1 VRLIAGLAVV
11 GLAWATI
18 ARAEAARPS
27 ARAEA
32 QGTAGASASTI
43 DGAQRYTLTAK
54 KTQRRY
60 LVDVLPIDSIVKPVP
75 ANYRRPVIYVLDGNS
90 LFPLVSHVAKA
101 IGLFSSQVPGV
112 LVVSIGYPGD
122 AAMSYGENVKTQLA
136 WRTRDLSPP
145 VTAGAQPEGTG
156 GAADFLGFITQELQP
171 FIASLHAVNPEE
183 QTLAGHS
190 MAGLFAV
197 YTMVND
203 SRAFSQYVAIS
214 PSLFWDDHALI
225 KRAAEFVKRPD
236 LASTRLF
243 VAVGEQETKE
253 RMGQDMIGDA
263 RHFVSV
269 LQAGNAPGLDVQLH
283 VFPDENHMTVV
294 PVALTR
300 GLLQVKALR

>member
-1 VRLIAGLAVV
+1 MRPITCVAVA

-18 ARAEAARPS
+18 GH
-27 ARAEA
+27 AEA
-32 QGTAGASASTI
+32 QDTAAASASPSTI
-43 DGAQRYTLTAK
+43 EGSQRYTLTSA

-75 ANYRRPVIYVLDGNS
+75 ADYRRPVIYVLDGNS

-112 LVVSIGYPGD
+112 LVVSIGYRRD
-122 AAMSYGENVKTQLA
+122 AALSYAENVKTQLA

-145 VTAGAQPEGTG
+145 VTAGTQPEGTG
-156 GAADFLGFITQELQP
+156 GAADFLGFITQELKP
-171 FIASLHAVNPEE
+171 FIASRYAVDPEE

-190 MAGLFAV
+190 LAGLFAV
-197 YTMVND
+197 YTMFSD
-203 SRAFSQYVAIS
+203 ARAFSRYVAIS
-214 PSLFWDDHALI
+214 PSLFWDDHAMNRRAVEFG
-225 KRAAEFVKRPD
+225 KRRD

-253 RMGQDMIGDA
+253 RMGEDMIGDA
-263 RHFVSV
+263 RQFVSV
-269 LQAGNAPGLDVQLH
+269 LQAANPSGLEVQLQ

>member
-1 VRLIAGLAVV
+1 MRLIAGVAVA
-11 GLAWATI
+11 GLAWAAI
-18 ARAEAARPS
+18 AH
-27 ARAEA
+27 A
-32 QGTAGASASTI
+32 QGQGAAGTSALPSTI
-43 DGAQRYTLTAK
+43 DGAQRYTLTAN

-75 ANYRRPVIYVLDGNS
+75 PDYRRPVIYVLDGNS

-101 IGLFSSQVPGV
+101 IALFSSQVPGV
-112 LVVSIGYPGD
+112 LVVSIGYPRH
-122 AAMSYGENVKTQLA
+122 AALSYGENVKMQLA

-145 VTAGAQPEGTG
+145 VTTGTQPAGTG
-156 GAADFLGFITQELQP
+156 GAADFLAFITQELQP

-190 MAGLFAV
+190 MAGLFAM
-197 YTMVND
+197 YAMLNG
-203 SRAFSQYVAIS
+203 SRAFSRYVAIS
-214 PSLFWDDHALI
+214 PSLFWDDHAAI
-225 KRAAEFVKRPD
+225 KRAAEFARRSD

-253 RMGQDMIGDA
+253 RMGEDMIGDA
-263 RHFVSV
+263 RRFVSV
-269 LQAGNAPGLDVQLH
+269 LQAGSASGLDVQLH

-300 GLLQVKALR
+300 GLLHVTALR